1 MKKHLKKDEHM
12 VEFVRMIQGAL
23 ESAIGTLLDYLSLH
37 VLLCLV
43 PAFFIAGAMAYFIP
57 KDLITRYIGKDAD
70 PKIAYP
76 MAMAGGFL
84 LAVCSCTVLPLF
96 VSIWKRGAGLGPAI
110 TFLFVAPAINILALT
125 YTGTLVGMDIAIAR
139 GILAIFFSILIG
151 LIMANVFGKE
161 IDQNKSHI
169 NNPVSITTDP
179 TIQEPN
185 IINKMEVSKSNIL
198 LIIGLGIASISLATL
213 DSNTISTMGNTL
225 FSGLTI
231 ILPFLQ
237 TPPLLQTIIFLL
249 GLLILIILTFK
260 IPSKELVLFLW
271 LVYILMTGTSQI
283 TYFSED
289 LNLLGVVI
297 SPVISNMI
305 IKLLLTGLVV
315 LGLLLFVWNKFDKDD
330 INAWLFETWIFIK
343 SIFPLII
350 VGVVIAGFVK
360 FFIPPELVVT
370 LVGRNSLLANLIGVL
385 FGVFMYFPTLM
396 EVPIARIFL
405 DLGMTRGPLL
415 AYLLADPELSLQSI
429 LVTRKYLGDK
439 RNTFYIILVTIFTT
453 LAGLIFGLVLGQ
465 GISLW

>member
-1 MKKHLKKDEHM
+1 M
-12 VEFVRMIQGAL
+12 VDFGGMIQGAL
-23 ESAIGTLLDYLSLH
+23 ESAIATLLDYLSLH

-57 KDLITRYIGKDAD
+57 KDLITRYMGKDAD

-76 MAMAGGFL
+76 MATAGGFL

-139 GILAIFFSILIG
+139 GILAIIFAILIG
-151 LIMANVFGKE
+151 LIMAAVFGKK
-161 IDQNKSHI
+161 IDQNENHS
-169 NNPVSITTDP
+169 NNPASITTDP
-179 TIQEPN
+179 TTQEPSITN
-185 IINKMEVSKSNIL
+185 NMEVSKSNML
-198 LIIGLGIASISLATL
+198 LIIGLGIASIFLATL
-213 DSNTISTMGNTL
+213 DSNIISTLGNTL
-225 FSGLTI
+225 FSGWTI
-231 ILPFLQ
+231 ITPLLQ
-237 TPPLLQTIIFLL
+237 IPPLLQTIIFLL

-271 LVYILMTGTSQI
+271 LVYVLMTGTSQI
-283 TYFSED
+283 AYFSED
-289 LNLLGVVI
+289 LNLLNVVI
-297 SPVISNMI
+297 SPAISNMV
-305 IKLLLTGLVV
+305 IKLLLTSLVV
-315 LGLLLFVWNKFDKDD
+315 LGLLLFVWNQFDTDD
-330 INAWLFETWIFIK
+330 IRAWLFETWIFVK

-350 VGVVIAGFVK
+350 TGVVIAGFVK

-370 LVGRNSLLANLIGVL
+370 LVGRNTILANLIGVL

-405 DLGMTRGPLL
+405 DLGMARGPLL

-439 RNTFYIILVTIFTT
+439 RNSFYIILVTIFTT
-453 LAGLIFGLVLGQ
+453 LAGLIFGLFLGQ
-465 GISLW
+465 GIGLW

>member
-1 MKKHLKKDEHM
+1 VVD
-12 VEFVRMIQGAL
+12 FVGMFQGAL
-23 ESAIGTLLDYLSLH
+23 ESAIATLLDYLSLH

-57 KDLITRYIGKDAD
+57 KDLITRYMGKDAD

-76 MAMAGGFL
+76 MATAGGFL

-96 VSIWKRGAGLGPAI
+96 VSIWKRGAGLGPAM

-125 YTGTLVGMDIAIAR
+125 YTGTLVGMDIAVAR
-139 GILAIFFSILIG
+139 GVLAILFAILIG
-151 LIMANVFGKE
+151 LIMATVFGKE
-161 IDQNKSHI
+161 INLNKDHTS
-169 NNPVSITTDP
+169 NPVNITIDPTTHEDSIT
-179 TIQEPN
+179 
-185 IINKMEVSKSNIL
+185 NKMEVSRSNIL
-198 LIIGLGIASISLATL
+198 LIIGLGIASILLATL
-213 DSNTISTMGNTL
+213 DSNIITTLSSTI

-231 ILPFLQ
+231 VHPFLQ
-237 TPPLLQTIIFLL
+237 APPLFQTIIFLL
-249 GLLILIILTFK
+249 GLLLLIVLTFK

-271 LVYILMTGTSQI
+271 LFYVLMTGTSQI
-283 TYFSED
+283 AYFSED

-297 SPVISNMI
+297 SSAISNMM
-305 IKLLLTGLVV
+305 IKLLLTGMVV
-315 LGLLLFVWNKFDKDD
+315 LGLLLFVWNKFDIDD
-330 INAWLFETWIFIK
+330 INAWLFETWIFVK

-350 VGVVIAGFVK
+350 AGVVIAGFVK

-370 LVGRNSLLANLIGVL
+370 LVGRNTVLANLIGVL

-396 EVPIARIFL
+396 EVPIAKIFL
-405 DLGMTRGPLL
+405 DLGMSRGPLL

-429 LVTRKYLGDK
+429 FVTRKYLGDK

-465 GISLW
+465 GIGLW